1 MQYQLYKPNSKNTG
15 AAFSFRVVTQD
26 KEGNPSKPTLFMQSI
41 KQASWDDNKKTGS
54 FSENAKDPEKNVY
67 VKLNENEVGGIIHAI
82 ENYTEFSAF
91 HSYNE
96 DKTQISFR
104 PYTKKDK
111 DQTKAFSLGIV
122 KNTSMKFGIGVEIS
136 EARTLKSFL
145 ELFLIRFFS
154 YNG

>member
-15 AAFSFRVVTQD
+15 AAFSFRVNSQD
-26 KEGNPSKPTLFMQSI
+26 KEGNSIKPTLFMQSI
-41 KQASWDDNKKTGS
+41 KQASWDDSKKTGS

-67 VKLNENEVGGIIHAI
+67 VKLNENEVGGIINAI

-96 DKTQISFR
+96 DKTQISFK
-104 PYTKKDK
+104 PYSKKDG
-111 DQTKAFSLGIV
+111 TKAFSLGIV